1 MEPWMFYIFGL
12 SNFLLGFYLAGGEG
26 AGVCEKGRGGLTANS
41 V

>member
-12 SNFLLGFYLAGGEG
+12 SNFLLGFYLAGEG